1 MLTKYITASFTQ
13 KPRYNV
19 LLLGI
24 SGSGKSAWL
33 DKVRSRV
40 TKTGSRSLSRFH
52 PTVGQN
58 VLDLNLAHTTLHFW
72 DLGGEESLRRLWSR
86 YYDEANVLVWA
97 MDSQD
102 WAALALKGSSEEAYI
117 TEDSTDELAMREAR
131 RQESW
136 RALGG

>member
-1 MLTKYITASFTQ
+1 M
-13 KPRYNV
+13 

-58 VLDLNLAHTTLHFW
+58 VLHLNLAHATLHFW

-97 MDSQD
+97 MDSQC
-102 WAALALKGSSEEAYI
+102 WATLAFKDSGEMACI
-117 TEDSTDELAMREAR
+117 TDDSADELAMREAR

-136 RALGG
+136 QALGG